1 MLYAMR
7 KSIVCLLVLLSC
19 AVSFAQF
26 SLPPVPVV
34 PGTPMETDIPQDSI
48 FIVTHQDLMLGNAAF
63 AHCFVPCDTDCDGI
77 VTHAEAAAATELR
90 LGYGGRKNIIG
101 SYDFLKYF
109 PNLVRLDA
117 GNTPLE
123 EIDLTHNPKLEEVDL
138 RLAMR
143 CRRVKL
149 ARGCSPRIVYPN
161 MEGDFTV
168 TIVPP
173 SPTTPA
179 EQ

>member
-1 MLYAMR
+1 MK
-7 KSIVCLLVLLSC
+7 KSISLLLVLFSGVVC
-19 AVSFAQF
+19 FAQY
-26 SLPPVPVV
+26 SLPQVPVV
-34 PGTPMETDIPQDSI
+34 PGTPIETSIPQDSI

-63 AHCFVPCDTDCDGI
+63 AHCFIPCDTDCDGI
-77 VTHAEAAAATELR
+77 VTHAEAAATTELR

-109 PNLVRLDA
+109 PNLVHLDV

-123 EIDLTHNPKLEEVDL
+123 EIDLSRNPKLEDVDL
-138 RLAMR
+138 RLAIR
-143 CRRVKL
+143 CKRIKITQ
-149 ARGCSPRIVYPN
+149 GCNPRIVYPN

-168 TIVPP
+168 TIVPQ
-173 SPTTPA
+173 TPIEPI

>member
-1 MLYAMR
+1 MKKGISL
-7 KSIVCLLVLLSC
+7 LLVLFSC

-63 AHCFVPCDTDCDGI
+63 AHCFIPCDTDCDGI
-77 VTHAEAAAATELR
+77 VTHAEAAATTELR

-109 PNLVRLDA
+109 PNLVHLDV

-123 EIDLTHNPKLEEVDL
+123 EIDLSRNPKLEEVDL
-138 RLAMR
+138 RLALQCKR
-143 CRRVKL
+143 IRL
-149 ARGCSPRIVYPN
+149 AQGCCPRIVYPN

-168 TIVPP
+168 TIVPKA
-173 SPTTPA
+173 PTEPTK
-179 EQ
+179 Q